1 LESRRPQGDRSLAP
15 ESSATPG
22 PQLWV
27 AEEIKER
34 VDEIQQA
41 GLDPYPRDASTPRG
55 ISLAKLD
62 RALQRLSQKH
72 QPLERGQT
80 KKDMG
85 VGSYQ
90 GVPDTCTETITNS

>member
-1 LESRRPQGDRSLAP
+1 
-15 ESSATPG
+15 
-22 PQLWV
+22 LWV

-41 GLDPYPRDASTPRG
+41 GLDPYPRDVSTHSG
-55 ISLAKLD
+55 TSLAKLD
-62 RALQRLSQKH
+62 RALQRLNQKY

-90 GVPDTCTETITNS
+90 GVRDSCTEASANS